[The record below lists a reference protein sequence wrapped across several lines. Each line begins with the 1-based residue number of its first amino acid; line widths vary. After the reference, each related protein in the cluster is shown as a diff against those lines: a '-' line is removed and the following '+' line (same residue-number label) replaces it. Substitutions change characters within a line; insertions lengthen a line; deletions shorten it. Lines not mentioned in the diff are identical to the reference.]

1 MIVYIA
7 HGALKHIR
15 GEIISFFS
23 EKQSILWWDNGEEN
37 FVEDVGKNEV
47 ILFEAVSSVVG
58 MPITINR

>member
-1 MIVYIA
+1 M
-7 HGALKHIR
+7 G
-15 GEIISFFS
+15 
-23 EKQSILWWDNGEEN
+23 DNGEEY